1 MSKTIWLPQ
10 PRQEIFMRRAEDEAL
25 YGGAAGGGKSDAL
38 VIEALRQVEIPH
50 YKGLILR
57 KTYPQLTE
65 LIDKSL
71 RYYKAAYPTAR
82 YNDSKHTWT
91 FPSGAKIIFGSMNHS
106 KDKLNYQGQAYDF
119 IGFDELTHFTYDE
132 YIYLVS
138 RNRPNGPGT
147 RCYIRATANPGGV
160 GHGWVKE
167 RFVTAAEPGKT
178 FWAEVSYNDP
188 DLGPVT
194 KYRSRVF
201 IPAKVYDNKE
211 LLKNDPTYLARLA
224 SMPEAEKAALL
235 DGNWDSYSGQF
246 FSEWRDDP
254 EHYLDRR
261 WTHVVEPFD
270 ISSANVR
277 IYRSYDFGFDH
288 PFSVGWWAVTPDDT
302 IYRIMEWYGSNGT
315 PNKGLEM
322 VPDEQF
328 REIARI
334 EKEHPWLRGRSIQG
348 VADPSIWDGSR
359 GKSVAE
365 SAEDHHIY
373 FEPGINDRIP
383 GWMQCHYRLQFNEAG
398 YSRMYVFKNCKDFI
412 RTIPALVF
420 SNTKIEDLDTDGEDH
435 AADEFRYFCMS
446 RPVSPRMPVKIPS
459 YKHVADP
466 LDLLK

>member
-1 MSKTIWLPQ
+1 
-10 PRQEIFMRRAEDEAL
+10 MRRGEDEAL

-71 RYYKAAYPTAR
+71 RYYKVAYPDAR

-119 IGFDELTHFTYDE
+119 IAFDELTHFTYDE

-147 RCYIRATANPGGV
+147 RCYIRSTANPGGV

-167 RFVTAAEPGKT
+167 RFVTAGEPGKT
-178 FWAEVSYNDP
+178 IWGTVTYDDP
-188 DLGPVT
+188 DEGRVT
-194 KYRSRVF
+194 RHRSRVF

-224 SMPEAEKAALL
+224 SMPAAEKAALL
-235 DGNWDSYSGQF
+235 DGSWDSYSGQF
-246 FSEWRDDP
+246 FSEWRNDP
-254 EHYLDRR
+254 AHYLDRR
-261 WTHVVEPFD
+261 WTHVCEPFD

-277 IYRSYDFGFDH
+277 IYRSYDFGYEK
-288 PFSVGWWAVTPDDT
+288 PFSCGWWAVTPDGT
-302 IYRIMEWYGSNGT
+302 FYRIMEWYGSDGT

-322 VPDEQF
+322 DPEDQF
-328 REIARI
+328 REIKRI
-334 EKEHPWLRGRSIQG
+334 ENEHPWFKGRKIYG

-359 GKSVAE
+359 GVSIAE
-365 SAEDHHIY
+365 MAERNHVY

-383 GWMQCHYRLQFNEAG
+383 GWMQCHYRLQFNEQG
-398 YSRMYVFKNCKDFI
+398 YARMYVFKNCKDFI

-420 SNTKIEDLDTDGEDH
+420 SEKKIEDLDTDGEDH
-435 AADEFRYFCMS
+435 AADEWRYFCMS
-446 RPVSPRMPVKIPS
+446 HPVAPRMPVKAPEYRPFS
-459 YKHVADP
+459 DP
-466 LDLLK
+466 LDILR

>member
-1 MSKTIWLPQ
+1 MNNRIWTPQ
-10 PRQEIFMRRAEDEAL
+10 PRQEAFMRRGEDEAL

-38 VIEALRQVEIPH
+38 VIEALRQVKIPH

-57 KTYPQLTE
+57 KTYPQLAE
-65 LIDKSL
+65 LIDKSM
-71 RYYKAAYPTAR
+71 RYYKAAYPDAR

-91 FPSGAKIIFGSMNHS
+91 FPSGAKIIFGSMNHA
-106 KDKLNYQGQAYDF
+106 KDKQNYQGQAYDF
-119 IGFDELTHFTYDE
+119 IAFDELTHFTYDE

-147 RCYIRATANPGGV
+147 RCYIRSTANPGGV

-167 RFVTAAEPGKT
+167 RFVSAADPETTIWETVTYDEPGI
-178 FWAEVSYNDP
+178 
-188 DLGPVT
+188 GRVT
-194 KYRSRVF
+194 KKRSRVF
-201 IPAKVYDNKE
+201 IPAKIWDNKE
-211 LLKNDPTYLARLA
+211 LLKNDPTYVTNLA
-224 SMPEAEKAALL
+224 SLPEAERAALL
-235 DGNWDSYSGQF
+235 DGSWDSYSGQF
-246 FSEWRDDP
+246 FSEWRNDP
-254 EHYLDRR
+254 AHYIDRR

-277 IYRSYDFGFDH
+277 IYRSYDFGYDH

-322 VPDEQF
+322 GPDKQF
-328 REIARI
+328 EEIARI
-334 EKEHPWLRGRSIQG
+334 EREHPWLRGREIYG

-359 GKSVAE
+359 GISIAE
-365 SAEDHHIY
+365 TAEKHGIF

-383 GWMQCHYRLQFNEAG
+383 GWMQCHYRLQFNEEG

-412 RTIPALVF
+412 RTIPNLVY
-420 SNTKIEDLDTDGEDH
+420 SLTRIEDLDTDSEDH
-435 AADEFRYFCMS
+435 VADEFRYFCMS
-446 RPVSPRMPVKIPS
+446 RPVTPRVPVKAPEFS
-459 YKHVADP
+459 VFSDP